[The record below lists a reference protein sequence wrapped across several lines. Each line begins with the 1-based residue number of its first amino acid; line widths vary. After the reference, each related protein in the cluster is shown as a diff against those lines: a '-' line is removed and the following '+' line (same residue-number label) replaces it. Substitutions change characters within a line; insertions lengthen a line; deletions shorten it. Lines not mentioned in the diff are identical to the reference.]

1 MEPTQRCERVKRVG
15 FGEPGDSP
23 SSQITWGWKRSR
35 ALGTAKA
42 EFSLTKDLSAD
53 ALLSHMRRD
62 PWAFTVPWEG
72 VWRVG
77 NFSPGSSTSVLLKP
91 HCPMV
96 FVGVCRRT
104 LFCFCCSLSGWIF
117 NYETDC
123 LCSYVSESLAERCL
137 KTTKPNSLQ
146 TRWLCRQRS
155 HHIRSVL

>member
-1 MEPTQRCERVKRVG
+1 MVFIANVGWGERCCDRRDARFIASRQTLLYPSVSLGGSGPSRRG
-15 FGEPGDSP
+15 RCGESGDSP

-53 ALLSHMRRD
+53 ALLSHTRRD

-96 FVGVCRRT
+96 FVRVCQRT
-104 LFCFCCSLSGWIF
+104 LFYFCCSLSG
-117 NYETDC
+117 
-123 LCSYVSESLAERCL
+123 
-137 KTTKPNSLQ
+137 
-146 TRWLCRQRS
+146 
-155 HHIRSVL
+155 

>member
-1 MEPTQRCERVKRVG
+1 MLRQERCQVYCEQADPPVPISVFVGVRSFTTWQVWAG
-15 FGEPGDSP
+15 FGESGNSP

-123 LCSYVSESLAERCL
+123 LCRYVSESLAEHC
-137 KTTKPNSLQ
+137 
-146 TRWLCRQRS
+146 
-155 HHIRSVL
+155 